1 MEAKIP
7 VGKAV
12 LLASL
17 LLQLFFNSLMVD
29 FSVFLEHLTSAIHKW
44 NEATTLDKLTGC
56 ISLKEWFPLTYFTF
70 F

>member
-17 LLQLFFNSLMVD
+17 LLQLYFFNSLMVD
-29 FSVFLEHLTSAIHKW
+29 FSVFLEHLTSARHKL

-56 ISLKEWFPLTYFTF
+56 ISLKECFS
-70 F
+70 